1 MTREQYIRMNRGIND
16 SADLPEDYLSAIYE
30 EIYNNEIRMK
40 ATASNMTKSAVANE
54 RQRKLLA
61 NLQMS
66 EMARTAQALMAAASR
81 SNDFSSFTQA
91 THAAHVRPMFRVR
104 YALARTHIRLF
115 TLRRHGRR
123 VWQRS
128 AQISKHATTTV
139 GTYFQ
144 RA

>member
-40 ATASNMTKSAVANE
+40 ATTSSMTKPAVASE

-81 SNDFSSFTQA
+81 CSDFSSFTQA

-104 YALARTHIRLF
+104 RVCARVHTRLF
-115 TLRRHGRR
+115 TRRRHGRR

-128 AQISKHATTTV
+128 ARIYKHATITV
-139 GTYFQ
+139 VTSFR